1 MQFRVIPKIMYDP
14 WSTCKTRVT
23 THEYSLPHAHIAQ
36 MSQIARFDAPPTF
49 RCFKYAAPAYART
62 N

>member
-14 WSTCKTRVT
+14 SSTSKTRVT

-36 MSQIARFDAPPTF
+36 IARFDAPPTL
-49 RCFKYAAPAYART
+49 RCCKYAAPAYAHT